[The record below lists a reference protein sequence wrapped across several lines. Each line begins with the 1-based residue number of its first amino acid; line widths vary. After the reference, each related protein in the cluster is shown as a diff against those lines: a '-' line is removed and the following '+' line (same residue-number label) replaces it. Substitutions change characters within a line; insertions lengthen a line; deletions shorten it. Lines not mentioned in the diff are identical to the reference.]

1 MPPLLPRLPQV
12 DACPPLS
19 PSLAPVAQSCFVCL
33 FSLPPLGAV
42 TAHVAS
48 GGVGGMVVGR
58 TPARGW
64 RSGSLHLWLPW
75 NRLGGGVSGSS
86 FSTEGCGLE
95 EVSSPFMSWP
105 LEHFLETY
113 FRKKKKKKETY
124 FREFTGGPVVRT
136 QCFQCRGPGW
146 TPGPWGFQRSRV
158 QNGQTKNYQRN

>member
-1 MPPLLPRLPQV
+1 MPPLLPGLPQV

-42 TAHVAS
+42 TAHVAL
-48 GGVGGMVVGR
+48 GGVDGMVVGR
-58 TPARGW
+58 TPPRGW
-64 RSGSLHLWLPW
+64 RSGSLQPRLPW

-95 EVSSPFMSWP
+95 EVSSPFTSWP
-105 LEHFLETY
+105 LEHFL
-113 FRKKKKKKETY
+113 ETY
-124 FREFTGGPVVRT
+124 FREFTGGPVVRN
-136 QCFQCRGPGW
+136 QCFHCGGPGW

-158 QNGQTKNYQRN
+158 QNAQTKNYQRN